1 MNVWFAPLEG
11 TTDAVYRR
19 VHHQCF
25 QGVEK
30 YYIPFVSPTQN
41 MFFTSRELN
50 AISPEVNAGVPAVP
64 QLLGKDAEQML
75 WAIGE
80 LQQMGYQEVNLNL
93 GCPSGTV
100 TAKGKGSGLLREKDS
115 MRRLLDGVYAKT
127 PLPVSVKTRIG
138 FAEEDEWPELLDILL
153 DYPMQELIIHPRT
166 RKDFY
171 KGALHPETFRLAA
184 EKAKCPLVYNGDLF
198 NQEDCR
204 EIVQQY
210 PQLKAVM
217 IGRGLIAN
225 PAMAQE
231 FAGGEG
237 LKVEALR
244 QFHGQLCEAYGRKY
258 PASQVHSRVREVMKY
273 IACCFEGA
281 EKPRKA
287 IRKAADLQAHHQ
299 AVEWLLRDFELKEC
313 PGYEPQSW
321 IV

>member
-11 TTDAVYRR
+11 TTDAVFRR
-19 VHHQCF
+19 IHHQCF
-25 QGVEK
+25 GGVEK

-41 MFFTSRELN
+41 LLFTARELN
-50 AISPEVNAGVPAVP
+50 AIAPENNEGVPAVP
-64 QLLGKDAEQML
+64 QLLGKDPEQIL

-80 LQQMGYQEVNLNL
+80 LKKMGYQEVNLNL

-100 TAKGKGSGLLREKDS
+100 TAKCKGSGLLREKD
-115 MRRLLDGVYAKT
+115 MLRRLLDGVYEKA
-127 PLPVSVKTRIG
+127 PLPVSIKTRIG
-138 FAEEDEWPELLDILL
+138 FTEDTEWPALLDILL

-171 KGALHPETFRLAA
+171 KGPLHPQTFALAA
-184 EKAKCPLVYNGDLF
+184 RKAKCPLVYNGDLF
-198 NQEDCR
+198 NQDDGR
-204 EIVQQY
+204 AIMQQY
-210 PQLKAVM
+210 PGLKAVM

-231 FAGGEG
+231 MNGGEP
-237 LKVEALR
+237 LSVEALW
-244 QFHGQLCEAYGRKY
+244 QFHERLCEAYGRKY
-258 PASQVHSRVREVMKY
+258 PANQVHNRVREVMKY
-273 IACCFEGA
+273 VACCFEGA

-299 AVEWLLRDFELKEC
+299 AVDWLLRDFALKDK

>member
-11 TTDAVYRR
+11 TTDAVFRR
-19 VHHQCF
+19 IHHQCF
-25 QGVEK
+25 GGVEK

-41 MFFTSRELN
+41 LLFTARELN
-50 AISPEVNAGVPAVP
+50 AIAPENNEGVPAVP
-64 QLLGKDAEQML
+64 QLLGKDPEQIL

-80 LQQMGYQEVNLNL
+80 LKKMGYQEVNLNL

-100 TAKGKGSGLLREKDS
+100 TAKCKGSGLLREKD
-115 MRRLLDGVYAKT
+115 MLRRLLDGVYEKA
-127 PLPVSVKTRIG
+127 PLPVSIKTRIG
-138 FAEEDEWPELLDILL
+138 FTEDTEWPALLDILL

-171 KGALHPETFRLAA
+171 KGPLHPQTFALAA
-184 EKAKCPLVYNGDLF
+184 RKAKCPLVYNGDLF
-198 NQEDCR
+198 NQDDGR
-204 EIVQQY
+204 AIMQQY
-210 PQLKAVM
+210 PGLKAVM

-231 FAGGEG
+231 MNGGEP
-237 LKVEALR
+237 LSVEALR
-244 QFHGQLCEAYGRKY
+244 QFHERLCEAYGRKY
-258 PASQVHSRVREVMKY
+258 PANQVHNRVREVMKY
-273 IACCFEGA
+273 VACCFEGA

-299 AVEWLLRDFELKEC
+299 AVDWLLRDFALKDK